1 MTEYIKLK
9 TGDTIPRLGMG
20 TWFLGEKR
28 KTREQ
33 EIDALQGGI
42 KAGVTLIDT
51 AEMYGNGKS
60 EQLIGEA
67 INPFNR
73 EKLYLVSKVYP
84 HNAGRGKISRS
95 LDHTLKRLETDYL
108 DLYLLHWRGSIP
120 LRETVDCMEEFVK
133 QRKIKSWGVSNFDTD
148 DMEELWS
155 VPNGNHCVVNQ
166 VLYHLGS
173 RGIEHDLLP
182 WMIQHNVSLMAY
194 CPLAQGGNLHKE
206 MRNNPV
212 LLKMAE
218 KYGITVMQLLLVFV
232 LQKEHIIAIPRSGRK
247 DHVLANAA
255 IQKVALSEKDMA
267 ALNKEYPVPRT
278 KIPLDIV

>member
-1 MTEYIKLK
+1 MTKFIKLK
-9 TGDTIPRLGMG
+9 NGDTIPRLGMG
-20 TWFLGEKR
+20 TWFLGEKQ

-33 EIDALQGGI
+33 EIDALQAGI

-60 EQLIGEA
+60 EVLIGEA
-67 INPFNR
+67 IKPFDR

-95 LDHTLKRLETDYL
+95 LDQTLEHLGTDHL

-120 LRETVDCMEEFVK
+120 LRETVECMEEFV
-133 QRKIKSWGVSNFDTD
+133 QQGKIKSWGVSNFDTD

-173 RGIEHDLLP
+173 RGVEYDLLP
-182 WMIQHNVSLMAY
+182 WMVQHNVSLMAY
-194 CPLAQGGNLHKE
+194 CPLAQGGNLRKE
-206 MRNNPV
+206 MQRNPI
-212 LLKMAE
+212 LLKIAE
-218 KYGITVMQLLLVFV
+218 KHGITVMQLLLAFV
-232 LQKEHIIAIPRSGRK
+232 LQNEHMIAIPRSGK
-247 DHVLANAA
+247 KEHVLENTAV
-255 IQKVALSEKDMA
+255 QGVTLSKEDLA
-267 ALNKEYPVPRT
+267 DLNKAYPAPGT
-278 KIPLDIV
+278 KMQLDIV

>member
-1 MTEYIKLK
+1 MEKYIKLIN
-9 TGDTIPRLGMG
+9 GDTIPKLGMG

-33 EIDALQGGI
+33 EIDALQAGL
-42 KAGVTLIDT
+42 KAGVALIDT

-67 INPFNR
+67 TKPFNR

-84 HNAGRGKISRS
+84 HNAGRGKISES
-95 LDHTLKRLETDYL
+95 LEQTLKNLKTDYL

-120 LRETVDCMEEFVK
+120 LRETVECMEEFV
-133 QRKIKSWGVSNFDTD
+133 QQGKIKSWGVSNFDTD

-173 RGIEHDLLP
+173 RGVEYDLLP
-182 WMIQHNVSLMAY
+182 WMVKHSVSLMAY
-194 CPLAQGGNLHKE
+194 CPLAQGGNLRKE
-206 MRNNPV
+206 MQRNPI
-212 LLKMAE
+212 LLKLAE
-218 KYGITVMQLLLVFV
+218 KHGITLMQLLLAFV
-232 LQKEHIIAIPRSGRK
+232 LQNEHMIAIPRSGK
-247 DHVLANAA
+247 KEHVLENAA
-255 IQKVALSEKDMA
+255 VQEVTLSEEDLE
-267 ALNKEYPVPRT
+267 ALNKAYPVPGT
-278 KIPLDIV
+278 KMPLDIV

>member
-1 MTEYIKLK
+1 MTKFIKLK
-9 TGDTIPRLGMG
+9 NGDTIPRLGMG
-20 TWFLGEKR
+20 TWFLGEKQ

-33 EIDALQGGI
+33 EIDALQAGI

-60 EQLIGEA
+60 EVLIGEA
-67 INPFNR
+67 IKPFDR

-95 LDHTLKRLETDYL
+95 LDQTLEHLGTDHL

-120 LRETVDCMEEFVK
+120 LRETVECMEEFV
-133 QRKIKSWGVSNFDTD
+133 QQGKIKSWGVSNFDTD

-173 RGIEHDLLP
+173 RGVEYDLLP
-182 WMIQHNVSLMAY
+182 WMVQHNVSLMAY
-194 CPLAQGGNLHKE
+194 CPLAQGGNLRKE
-206 MRNNPV
+206 MQRNPI
-212 LLKMAE
+212 LLKIAE
-218 KYGITVMQLLLVFV
+218 KHGITVMQLLLAFV
-232 LQKEHIIAIPRSGRK
+232 LQNEHMIAIPRSGK
-247 DHVLANAA
+247 KEHVLENTAV
-255 IQKVALSEKDMA
+255 QGVTLSKEDLA
-267 ALNKEYPVPRT
+267 DLNKAYPAPGM
-278 KIPLDIV
+278 KMQLDIV